1 MLSRIGGKKCYL
13 WPGEFCTICSL
24 FYLYRCW
31 EFKILKDT
39 VVTDYQCFLS
49 FVTNWISRQDVCPWE
64 CAAHWVA
71 DVCLAVGEK
80 KNHCWKTWSLISPTS
95 LCFFLMHRLLN
106 PKVISSKA
114 ENINSSLC
122 PDTLERACNVLTRRE
137 CNWIPPC
144 LYERW
149 FSKLLSLLWKSAIKP
164 PIFIYPLGMF

>member
-1 MLSRIGGKKCYL
+1 MLPLAQRLLHHPQSVLFIPVLRIRNSKRHNGY
-13 WPGEFCTICSL
+13 
-24 FYLYRCW
+24 
-31 EFKILKDT
+31 
-39 VVTDYQCFLS
+39 CFLPR
-49 FVTNWISRQDVCPWE
+49 VTNWISHQDVCPWE

-71 DVCLAVGEK
+71 DVCLAVGGKE

-122 PDTLERACNVLTRRE
+122 PVTLKRVRNVLTQCE

-144 LYERW
+144 LYTWW
-149 FSKLLSLLWKSAIKP
+149 FSELLSLLPKSAIKP
-164 PIFIYPLGMF
+164 PISLYPLGMF